1 MENEKNTYKEI
12 ELRSEE
18 VQEVMNKVSPW
29 ILRSGITV
37 LCCIVLALL
46 IGSYLF
52 KYPDTLTAE
61 ITLSTEAPP
70 AYVLAR
76 ASGKVDCLFVENGQA
91 VVQGEKLGV
100 IENSAQVADVLELKE
115 LLEGWRREN
124 RPVAEGAAI
133 FAAKYWQLGELQSW
147 YAAFFTALTD
157 YARFTKQNYYEQKLA
172 SGEEQLKKQQIYAQ
186 LAHNQYRLL
195 EQEHILAYRMY
206 ERDSIL
212 YHRNAMI
219 AAEFEESGSRYLQ
232 KLQTM
237 EASRMSLTQV
247 AIQIEQGKESLLD
260 LRRQALTDSQQY
272 ELALKS
278 SAEQLMAQLLAWE
291 KRYLMRSPIRGKV
304 TFMTVWSPNQQVA
317 VDETVMV
324 IAPDQETLPVGK
336 ALLPLQG
343 SGKVKAGQVVNVRL
357 NNFPDQEFGYVC
369 GRVSSISPVPTADGM
384 YVVEVSL
391 PHGLKTNYGKT
402 LPITR
407 EMKGTADIITE
418 DMRLI
423 ERLFMPLR
431 KIIDTASAR

>member
-1 MENEKNTYKEI
+1 MNDEKEKGKYKEI

-76 ASGKVDCLFVENGQA
+76 ASGKVDCLFVENGQV

-100 IENSAQVADVLELKE
+100 IESSSLATDVLELKE
-115 LLEGWRREN
+115 TLEGWWKEKRSI
-124 RPVAEGAAI
+124 VEGEI
-133 FAAKYWQLGELQSW
+133 LFADKYWQLGELQSS
-147 YAAFFTALTD
+147 YAAFYTALRD
-157 YARFTKQNYYEQKLA
+157 YARFMNQKYYERKLA
-172 SGEEQLKKQQIYAQ
+172 SEEEQLKKQLTYAQ

-195 EQEHILAYRMY
+195 EQEHALAYRMY

-212 YHRNAMI
+212 YQRNAMI

-232 KLQTM
+232 KLQTK
-237 EASRMSLTQV
+237 ESSRMSLTQV

-260 LRRQALTDSQQY
+260 LRRQALIESQQY
-272 ELALKS
+272 ELALRS
-278 SAEQLMAQLLAWE
+278 SAEQLAAQLMVWE
-291 KRYLMRSPIRGKV
+291 KQYLMRSPISGKV
-304 TFMTVWSPNQQVA
+304 TFMTVWSPNQNVA
-317 VDETVMV
+317 VGETVMV
-324 IAPDQETLPVGK
+324 IAPSQETPPVGK

-343 SGKVKAGQVVNVRL
+343 SGKVKVGQAVNVRL
-357 NNFPDQEFGYVC
+357 NNYPDQEFGYVR
-369 GRVSSISPVPTADGM
+369 GLVSSVSPVPTAEGM
-384 YVVEVSL
+384 YVVEISL
-391 PHGLKTNYGKT
+391 PQGLHTNYGKT

-407 EMKGTADIITE
+407 EMKGTAAIITA

-431 KIIDTASAR
+431 KMFQNQ